1 MKAITISIILFV
13 FSAAIEVSAASDRPP
28 VLPKDF
34 AGWRIEGTAKTS
46 TDPGLADPAYAS
58 LLKEYGFTDLE
69 SANYRRQDG
78 RTLAIKAARFESTSG
93 AIGAYTFYRQPEM
106 QKEQIGDWGSSFN
119 QRILFFRGNVLVDAV
134 FDRVTAMSAAELRQL
149 AGLLPRPTGS
159 MANLPPILAYMP
171 SRGRIKNTEKY
182 LMGPLALAQV
192 SSPIPVP
199 LVDFAAGA
207 EVVLAKYYSSA
218 GEATLMVINYPT
230 PQIAA
235 QHMQRIDASQVNTQQ
250 SPGVASIV
258 DVGLFFDKRSG
269 PLLVI
274 ASGPISQAEARSLLG
289 SVNYDAD
296 VTWNENTFFDKKNNL
311 ANLLVNIILLCAILI
326 GLALV
331 AGLAFGGLRIAVKR
345 LLPDRIFDRPE
356 EMEFISLHLEQGSE
370 EASDSKLSSSIKAS

>member
-1 MKAITISIILFV
+1 MESPAISIMLLLV
-13 FSAAIEVSAASDRPP
+13 AAVGVSAAAERPA
-28 VLPKDF
+28 VLPRDF
-34 AGWRIEGTAKTS
+34 AGWHMQGTARAS
-46 TDPGLADPAYAS
+46 RDAGVADPAYAS

-69 SANYRRQDG
+69 TANYRRDDG
-78 RTLAIKAARFESTSG
+78 RTLAIKAARFENTSG
-93 AIGAYTFYRQPEM
+93 AVGAYTFYRQAEM

-119 QRILFFRGNVLVDAV
+119 QRILFFRGNVLIDAV

-149 AGLLPRPTGS
+149 AGFLPRPTGS
-159 MANLPPILAYMP
+159 TANMPPILAYMP
-171 SRGRIKNTEKY
+171 SAGRIKNTEKY
-182 LMGPLALAQV
+182 VMGPLALSQV

-207 EVVLAKYYSSA
+207 EVVLAKYYSA
-218 GEATLMVINYPT
+218 GGDAILMVINYPT

-235 QHMQRIDASQVNTQQ
+235 EHMRRIDATERTTQQ

-258 DVGLFFDKRSG
+258 DVGPFFDKRSG

-274 ASGPISQAEARSLLG
+274 ASGPISQTEARSLLG

-296 VTWNENTFFDKKNNL
+296 VTWNENTFSDKKNNL
-311 ANLLVNIILLCAILI
+311 ANLLVNIIILCAILI

-331 AGLAFGGLRIAVKR
+331 AGVAFGGLRIAMKR

-356 EMEFISLHLEQGSE
+356 EMEFISLHLEEGPPQP
-370 EASDSKLSSSIKAS
+370 SDAKLSSSIKAG

>member
-1 MKAITISIILFV
+1 MKFLTIAIVLLLATV
-13 FSAAIEVSAASDRPP
+13 GVSAELPP

-34 AGWRIEGTAKTS
+34 AGWHMQGTAKTS
-46 TDPGLADPAYAS
+46 ADPGVADPAYAS
-58 LLKEYGFTDLE
+58 LLKEYGFTDLAT
-69 SANYRRQDG
+69 ANYRRDDG
-78 RTLAIKAARFESTSG
+78 RTLAIKAARFENTSG

-119 QRILFFRGNVLVDAV
+119 QRILFFRGNVLIDAV

-159 MANLPPILAYMP
+159 TANMPPILAYMP
-171 SRGRIKNTEKY
+171 SSGRIKNTEKY
-182 LMGPLALAQV
+182 VMGPLALSQV

-207 EVVLAKYYSSA
+207 EVVLAKYRSA
-218 GEATLMVINYPT
+218 AGDATLMVINYPT

-235 QHMQRIDASQVNTQQ
+235 EHMRRIDATQGNTQQ
-250 SPGVASIV
+250 SPGEASIV
-258 DVGLFFDKRSG
+258 DVGPFFDKRSG

-274 ASGPISQAEARSLLG
+274 ASGPISQNEARSLLG

-311 ANLLVNIILLCAILI
+311 ANLLVNIIILCAILI

-331 AGLAFGGLRIAVKR
+331 AGVAFGGVRIAVKR
-345 LLPDRIFDRPE
+345 LLPDRIFDRRE
-356 EMEFISLHLEQGSE
+356 EVEFISLHLEEGAVQP
-370 EASDSKLSSSIKAS
+370 SDSGVSSSIKAG

>member
-1 MKAITISIILFV
+1 MKSLAISILLLL
-13 FSAAIEVSAASDRPP
+13 AAAGMSEATGRPP

-34 AGWRIEGTAKTS
+34 AGWRMQGTAKTS
-46 TDPGLADPAYAS
+46 TDPGVADPAYAS

-69 SANYRRQDG
+69 SANYRRDDG

-93 AIGAYTFYRQPEM
+93 AVGAYTFYRQPGM

-119 QRILFFRGNVLVDAV
+119 QRILFFRGNVLIDAV

-159 MANLPPILAYMP
+159 TANTPPILAYMP
-171 SRGRIKNTEKY
+171 SSGRIKNTEKY
-182 LMGPLALAQV
+182 VIGPLALSQL

-207 EVVLAKYYSSA
+207 EVVMAKYSSA
-218 GEATLMVINYPT
+218 GGDATLMVINYPT

-235 QHMQRIDASQVNTQQ
+235 EHMRRIDATQGNTQP

-258 DVGLFFDKRSG
+258 DAGPFFDKRSG

-274 ASGPISQAEARSLLG
+274 ASGPVSQTEARSLLG

-311 ANLLVNIILLCAILI
+311 ANLLVNIIILCAILI

-331 AGLAFGGLRIAVKR
+331 AGVAFGGLRIAIKR
-345 LLPDRIFDRPE
+345 LLPDRIFDRRE
-356 EMEFISLHLEQGSE
+356 EMEFISLHLEESPVQP
-370 EASDSKLSSSIKAS
+370 SDSGAKFLN

>member
-1 MKAITISIILFV
+1 MESPAISIMLLLV
-13 FSAAIEVSAASDRPP
+13 AAVGVSAAAERPA
-28 VLPKDF
+28 VLPRDF
-34 AGWRIEGTAKTS
+34 AGWHMQGTARAS
-46 TDPGLADPAYAS
+46 RDAGVADPAYAS

-69 SANYRRQDG
+69 TANYRRDDG
-78 RTLAIKAARFESTSG
+78 RTLAIKAARFENTSG
-93 AIGAYTFYRQPEM
+93 AVGAYTFYRQAEM

-119 QRILFFRGNVLVDAV
+119 QRILFFRGNVLIDAV

-149 AGLLPRPTGS
+149 AGFLPRPTGS
-159 MANLPPILAYMP
+159 TANMPPILAYMP
-171 SRGRIKNTEKY
+171 SAGRIKNTEKY
-182 LMGPLALAQV
+182 VMGPLALSQV

-207 EVVLAKYYSSA
+207 EVVLAKYYSA
-218 GEATLMVINYPT
+218 GGDAILMVINYPT

-235 QHMQRIDASQVNTQQ
+235 EHMRRIDATEGNTQQ

-258 DVGLFFDKRSG
+258 DVGPFFDKRSG

-274 ASGPISQAEARSLLG
+274 ASGPISQTEARSLLG

-296 VTWNENTFFDKKNNL
+296 VTWNENTFSDKKNNL
-311 ANLLVNIILLCAILI
+311 ANLLVNIIILCAILI

-331 AGLAFGGLRIAVKR
+331 AGVAFGGLRIAMKR

-356 EMEFISLHLEQGSE
+356 EMEFISLHLEEGPPRP
-370 EASDSKLSSSIKAS
+370 SDSKLSSSIKAG

>member
-1 MKAITISIILFV
+1 MKSLAIPVILLM
-13 FSAAIEVSAASDRPP
+13 AAAGVSLAAERPA
-28 VLPKDF
+28 VLPTDF
-34 AGWRIEGTAKTS
+34 AGWHIEGTAKTS

-69 SANYRRQDG
+69 TANYRRDDG
-78 RTLAIKAARFESTSG
+78 RTLAVKAARFESTSG
-93 AIGAYTFYRQPEM
+93 AVGAYTFYRQAEM

-119 QRILFFRGNVLVDAV
+119 QRILFFHGNVLIDAV

-159 MANLPPILAYMP
+159 TANMPPILAYMP
-171 SRGRIKNTEKY
+171 SLGRIRNTEKY
-182 LMGPLALAQV
+182 VMGPLALSQV

-207 EVVLAKYYSSA
+207 EVVLAKYYSA
-218 GEATLMVINYPT
+218 GGNATLMVINYPT

-235 QHMQRIDASQVNTQQ
+235 EHMRRIDATQGNTQQ

-258 DVGLFFDKRSG
+258 DVGPFFDKRSG

-296 VTWNENTFFDKKNNL
+296 VTWNEKTFFDKKNNL
-311 ANLLVNIILLCAILI
+311 ANLLVNIIILCAILI

-331 AGLAFGGLRIAVKR
+331 AGLAFGGLRIAIKR

-356 EMEFISLHLEQGSE
+356 EIEFISLHLEASPVPP
-370 EASDSKLSSSIKAS
+370 SDSKLSSSIKAG

>member
-1 MKAITISIILFV
+1 MMKSLAMSILLLV
-13 FSAAIEVSAASDRPP
+13 TAVGVSSAAELPP

-34 AGWRIEGTAKTS
+34 AGWHMEGSAKTS
-46 TDPGLADPAYAS
+46 TDPGVADPAYAS
-58 LLKEYGFTDLE
+58 ALKEYGFTDLE
-69 SANYRRQDG
+69 TASYRRDDG
-78 RTLAIKAARFESTSG
+78 RTLAIKGARFESTSG
-93 AIGAYTFYRQPEM
+93 AVGAYTFYRQPEM

-119 QRILFFRGNVLVDAV
+119 QRILFFRGNVLIDAV

-149 AGLLPRPTGS
+149 AGLLPRPSGS
-159 MANLPPILAYMP
+159 TANMPPILAYMP
-171 SRGRIKNTEKY
+171 SSGRLRNTEKY
-182 LMGPLALAQV
+182 VMGPLALSQV

-207 EVVLAKYYSSA
+207 EVVLAKYYSA
-218 GEATLMVINYPT
+218 GGDAMLMVIDYPT

-235 QHMQRIDASQVNTQQ
+235 EHMRRIDATQGNTQQ

-258 DVGLFFDKRSG
+258 DVGPFFDKRSG

-274 ASGPISQAEARSLLG
+274 ASGPLSQAEARSLLG

-311 ANLLVNIILLCAILI
+311 ANLLVNIIILCAILI

-331 AGLAFGGLRIAVKR
+331 AGVAFGGLRIAVKR

-356 EMEFISLHLEQGSE
+356 EIEFITLHLEESPIPP
-370 EASDSKLSSSIKAS
+370 SDSRAKFLN

>member
-1 MKAITISIILFV
+1 MLFR
-13 FSAAIEVSAASDRPP
+13 S
-28 VLPKDF
+28 
-34 AGWRIEGTAKTS
+34 AGWRMQGTAKTS
-46 TDPGLADPAYAS
+46 TDPGVADPAYAS

-69 SANYRRQDG
+69 SANYRRDDG

-93 AIGAYTFYRQPEM
+93 AVGAYTFYRQPGM

-119 QRILFFRGNVLVDAV
+119 QRILFFRGNVLIDAV

-159 MANLPPILAYMP
+159 TANTPPILAYMP
-171 SRGRIKNTEKY
+171 SSGRIKNTEKY
-182 LMGPLALAQV
+182 VIGPLALSQL

-207 EVVLAKYYSSA
+207 EVVMAKYSSA
-218 GEATLMVINYPT
+218 GGDATLMVINYPT

-235 QHMQRIDASQVNTQQ
+235 EHMRRIDATQGNTQP

-258 DVGLFFDKRSG
+258 DAGPFFDKRSG

-274 ASGPISQAEARSLLG
+274 ASGPVSQTEARSLLG

-311 ANLLVNIILLCAILI
+311 ANLLVNIIILCAILI

-331 AGLAFGGLRIAVKR
+331 AGVAFGGLRIAIKR
-345 LLPDRIFDRPE
+345 LLPDRIFDRRE
-356 EMEFISLHLEQGSE
+356 EMEFISLHLEESPVQP
-370 EASDSKLSSSIKAS
+370 SDSGAKFLN

>member
-1 MKAITISIILFV
+1 MKSLAISIILFV
-13 FSAAIEVSAASDRPP
+13 AAAGVSATADRPS

-34 AGWRIEGTAKTS
+34 AGWHMQETAKTS
-46 TDPGLADPAYAS
+46 TDPRVADPAYAS

-69 SANYRRQDG
+69 TASYKRVDG

-93 AIGAYTFYRQPEM
+93 AVGAYTFYRQPEM

-134 FDRVTAMSAAELRQL
+134 FDRVTAMSAAELREL

-159 MANLPPILAYMP
+159 TANMPPILAYMP
-171 SRGRIKNTEKY
+171 SSGRIKNTEKY
-182 LMGPLALAQV
+182 VMGPLALSQL

-207 EVVLAKYYSSA
+207 EVVLAKYYTA
-218 GEATLMVINYPT
+218 GGDATLMVINYPT

-235 QHMQRIDASQVNTQQ
+235 EHMRRIDATQGDTQQ

-258 DVGLFFDKRSG
+258 DVGPFLDKRSG

-274 ASGPISQAEARSLLG
+274 ASGPISRSEARSLLG

-296 VTWNENTFFDKKNNL
+296 VTWNENTFFDRRNNL
-311 ANLLVNIILLCAILI
+311 ANLLVNIIILCAILI

-331 AGLAFGGLRIAVKR
+331 AGVAFGGLRIAIKR

-356 EMEFISLHLEQGSE
+356 EIEIISLHLEESAVQS
-370 EASDSKLSSSIKAS
+370 SDSKLSSSIKAG

>member
-1 MKAITISIILFV
+1 MKPIAISIILLLV
-13 FSAAIEVSAASDRPP
+13 SAGVSAANDRPP
-28 VLPKDF
+28 ILPKDF
-34 AGWRIEGTAKTS
+34 AGWHMQGTAKTS
-46 TDPGLADPAYAS
+46 ADPGVADAAYAS
-58 LLKEYGFTDLE
+58 LLREYGFTDLE
-69 SANYRRQDG
+69 SATYRRNDG
-78 RTLAIKAARFESTSG
+78 RSLAIKAARFESTSG
-93 AIGAYTFYRQPEM
+93 AVGAYTFYRQPEM

-119 QRILFFRGNVLVDAV
+119 QRILFFRGNILVDAV

-171 SRGRIKNTEKY
+171 SQRRIKNTEKY
-182 LMGPLALAQV
+182 VMGPLALARV

-207 EVVLAKYYSSA
+207 EVVLAKYYSSG

-235 QHMQRIDASQVNTQQ
+235 QHMQRIDAIQVNTQQ
-250 SPGVASIV
+250 SPGVASVI
-258 DVGLFFDKRSG
+258 DVGPFFDKRSG

-274 ASGPISQAEARSLLG
+274 ASGPISQTEARSLLG

-296 VTWNENTFFDKKNNL
+296 VTWNQNTFFDKKNNL

-331 AGLAFGGLRIAVKR
+331 AGIAFGGLRIAVKR

-356 EMEFISLHLEQGSE
+356 EMEFISLHLEQRPAE
-370 EASDSKLSSSIKAS
+370 PSDSKLSSSIKAS

>member
-1 MKAITISIILFV
+1 MKPIAISIIV
-13 FSAAIEVSAASDRPP
+13 FLASVGLSAAADRPP
-28 VLPKDF
+28 ILPKDF
-34 AGWRIEGTAKTS
+34 AGWHMQGTAKTS
-46 TDPGLADPAYAS
+46 VDPGVADPAYAS

-69 SANYRRQDG
+69 SANYRRDDG

-159 MANLPPILAYMP
+159 PANLPPILAYMP
-171 SRGRIKNTEKY
+171 SQGRIKNTEKY
-182 LMGPLALAQV
+182 VMGPLALAQV

-235 QHMQRIDASQVNTQQ
+235 QHMQRIDATQVSTQQ

-258 DVGLFFDKRSG
+258 DVGPFFDKRTG

-274 ASGPISQAEARSLLG
+274 ASGPISQTEARSLLG

-296 VTWNENTFFDKKNNL
+296 VTWNENTFFDRKNNL

-331 AGLAFGGLRIAVKR
+331 AGVAFGGLRIAVKR

-356 EMEFISLHLEQGSE
+356 EMEFISLHLEERSVE
-370 EASDSKLSSSIKAS
+370 PSDSKLSSSIKAS